1 MSSSI
6 PHATAPSHRW
16 KVLGV
21 GVFAN
26 ASFSVAFSG
35 IPMTAVFM
43 RSGYQLDNQ
52 ALGLVLGL
60 MGLGIAISE
69 LPWGL
74 LTDRWGDRRVLLL
87 GLGAT
92 ALALFAMALFAAP
105 TAHAVPGLPVLGT
118 GLLLVGLL
126 GGSVN
131 GASGRAIMAWF
142 KTGERG
148 LAMSIRQTAVPLGGA
163 IGALALPSLAQ
174 HTGFA
179 VIYGLLGLLCA
190 AATAMAWAWL
200 YEPPPSAGMATAA
213 PAQQPAGGG
222 PLRDKRVWCIVAGI
236 GVLCAPQ
243 FAVLS
248 FGTVFLHD
256 FAHWGVPAIT
266 SAMVAVQ
273 VGAMAL
279 RVWSGHWTDRHD
291 NRRAYLRACAA
302 LSVGLFATLG
312 LLTAVAGSM
321 ASVSTAMGMTLAG
334 LLAACGICVSAWH
347 GVGYTELATLAGAN
361 RAGTALGMAN
371 TSVFA
376 VCFVTPLSIPGLL
389 AWHGW
394 SAVWLVASAAALL
407 ALPLLTAAARR
418 PQAAPM
424 NTHAGPSLTL
434 QR

>member
-1 MSSSI
+1 
-6 PHATAPSHRW
+6 
-16 KVLGV
+16 
-21 GVFAN
+21 
-26 ASFSVAFSG
+26 
-35 IPMTAVFM
+35 
-43 RSGYQLDNQ
+43 
-52 ALGLVLGL
+52 
-60 MGLGIAISE
+60 
-69 LPWGL
+69 
-74 LTDRWGDRRVLLL
+74 LL

-92 ALALFAMALFAAP
+92 AIALFAMALFAAP

-163 IGALALPSLAQ
+163 IGALALPALAQ

-200 YEPPPSAGMATAA
+200 HEPPPSAGVAATA
-213 PAQQPAGGG
+213 PTQQAADGG

-256 FAHWGVPAIT
+256 FAHWGVAAIT

-273 VGAMAL
+273 VGAMAM

-302 LSVGLFATLG
+302 LSVGLFATLA
-312 LLTAVAGSM
+312 LLTAVAG
-321 ASVSTAMGMTLAG
+321 AAPSVSTTMGMALAV

-347 GVGYTELATLAGAN
+347 GVGYTELATLAGAH

-376 VCFVTPLSIPGLL
+376 VCFVTPLSIPALL

-394 SAVWLVASAAALL
+394 VAVWLVAGAAALL

-418 PQAAPM
+418 PQAAQM
-424 NTHAGPSLTL
+424 NTGAGPALTL